1 MALEFWAQVGSDLTK
16 ENGHKGNMCL
26 LYVGMGMRGG
36 AQFLFTYKSPVS
48 VALLTSECA

>member
-1 MALEFWAQVGSDLTK
+1 MAGEFGAQVGSDVTR
-16 ENGHKGNMCL
+16 ENRHKGNMCL
-26 LYVGMGMRGG
+26 LCVEMGMRGG